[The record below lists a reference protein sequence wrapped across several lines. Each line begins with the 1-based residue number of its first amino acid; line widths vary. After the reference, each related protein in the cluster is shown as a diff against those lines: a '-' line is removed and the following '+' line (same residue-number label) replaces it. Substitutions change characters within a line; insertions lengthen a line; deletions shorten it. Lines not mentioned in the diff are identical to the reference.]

1 MTIRKI
7 LLPLIGVEC
16 DEAAVKTA
24 FVTAKFLQ
32 AHLDAV
38 FVRPDPKETLPYFG
52 EGLSGAVIQDI
63 LDAAKEAADRS
74 ATQLRQLIE
83 TEGKR
88 TGVALVSEPGGP
100 GRATVS
106 FRQITGP
113 LAPTVNKASRLADLV
128 LFMHGEA
135 AQAAGVS
142 RALQECLIGSGKP
155 ILLAPEKPADSIGT
169 RIVVGWDGSAEASE
183 AVQAALPF
191 LAHAQEIHI
200 VNVVSGELDT
210 EEADRLGAYLELHG
224 FRSTEHV
231 VRTGGKPVGEVL
243 LAEALDVN
251 ADLLVM
257 GGFGHSRLREFLLG
271 GVTRHV
277 ISHATIPVLLAHS

>member
-16 DEAAVKTA
+16 DDSAVKTA
-24 FVTAKFLQ
+24 FVTAKALQ

-63 LDAAKEAADRS
+63 LDAAKEAADKS
-74 ATQLRQLIE
+74 AAQLRELIGQE
-83 TEGKR
+83 AER
-88 TGVALVSEPGGP
+88 TGVALVPEPGGP

-106 FRQITGP
+106 FRQVTGP
-113 LAPTVNKASRLADLV
+113 LAPTVNRASRLADLV
-128 LFMHGEA
+128 IFVHGEA
-135 AQAAGVS
+135 AQAAGIS

-155 ILLAPEKPADSIGT
+155 ILLAPEQPAQTIGT
-169 RIVVGWDGSAEASE
+169 RIAVGWDGSVEAAE

-200 VNVVSGELDT
+200 VNVVSGELHTD
-210 EEADRLGAYLELHG
+210 EADQLSGYLGLHG
-224 FRSTEHV
+224 FKSTEHV

-243 LAEALDVN
+243 LAEAIDAK